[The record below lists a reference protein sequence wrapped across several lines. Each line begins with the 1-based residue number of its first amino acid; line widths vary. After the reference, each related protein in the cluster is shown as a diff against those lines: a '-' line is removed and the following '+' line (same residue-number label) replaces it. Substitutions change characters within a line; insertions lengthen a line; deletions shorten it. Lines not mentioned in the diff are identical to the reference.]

1 MNIIR
6 SEQEIWDLLN
16 QCVDAEVT
24 GGFKLPRNEL

>member
-16 QCVDAEVT
+16 QCVDAEVAGVQVT
-24 GGFKLPRNEL
+24 PE